1 MKFRPKSTAMK
12 LSLCMIVK
20 NEEANLPRCLTSVRD
35 AVDEIVI
42 LDTGSTDRT
51 PEIAK
56 EFGAKVHHFE
66 WPNDFSIARNQSL
79 KYVRGDW
86 VLVLDAD
93 ETLAKNIAP
102 VLRQLIQEEQ
112 YLLINLVRQEVGA
125 SQSPY
130 SLVSRLFRRHP
141 GLYFSRPY
149 HAMIDESVEHVLSQ
163 EPHWQ
168 IGSLEDVALLHDGYR
183 AGVIAERNKFATA
196 QAAMESFLTTHP
208 DDPYACSKLG
218 ALYLEQGEVD
228 RGRALLEL
236 GLQSKQANPSILYE
250 LHYHLGL
257 AYTRLRNPA
266 KAEFHY
272 KGAIEQP
279 ILPMLQIGA
288 FNNLGNLLKAR
299 GELLGAVLAYQA
311 AVDIDP
317 TFAMGYCHLG
327 MALKA
332 SNRWM
337 EAITA
342 YRRAINLNPN
352 YAEAYQNIGVVFL
365 KVGEIEDCKTAL
377 QRAIILHHEQGNSAE
392 AERLGQ
398 GLLDMGF

>member
-112 YLLINLVRQEVGA
+112 YLLINLVRQEIGA

>member
-1 MKFRPKSTAMK
+1 MK

-20 NEEANLPRCLTSVRD
+20 NEEANLARCLASARD

-42 LDTGSTDRT
+42 LDTGSTDQT
-51 PEIAK
+51 PEIAQ
-56 EFGAKVHHFE
+56 EFGAKLHYFE

-79 KYVRGDW
+79 KYVEGDW

-93 ETLAKNIAP
+93 ETLVKNIAP
-102 VLRQLIQEEQ
+102 ILRQLIAEEQ
-112 YLLINLVRQEVGA
+112 YLVINLVRQEMGA
-125 SQSPY
+125 AQSPY

-149 HAMIDESVEHVLSQ
+149 HAMIDESVEQVLSQ

-168 IGSLEDVALLHDGYR
+168 IGSLQEVALLHGGYQ
-183 AGVIAERNKFATA
+183 ASVIAERDKFAKA
-196 QAAMESFLTTHP
+196 QTAMESFLTTHP

-236 GLQSKQANPSILYE
+236 GLQAKQANPSVLYE

-257 AYTRLRNPA
+257 AYTRLKNFA
-266 KAEFHY
+266 QAEFHY
-272 KGAIEQP
+272 REAIAQP
-279 ILPMLQIGA
+279 IMPMLQIGA
-288 FNNLGNLLKAR
+288 FNNVGNLLKAR
-299 GELLGAVLAYQA
+299 GDLHSAILAYQT
-311 AVDIDP
+311 AVEIDP

-327 MALKA
+327 MTLKA

-337 EAITA
+337 EAIEA
-342 YRRAINLNPN
+342 YRRAIHLNPN

-365 KVGEIEDCKTAL
+365 KVGEIADCKAAF
-377 QRAIILHHEQGNSAE
+377 QRAIILHYEQGNSAE

-398 GLLDMGF
+398 GLLDMDL

>member
-1 MKFRPKSTAMK
+1 MK

-93 ETLAKNIAP
+93 ETLVKNIAP
-102 VLRQLIQEEQ
+102 TLRQLIQEEQ
-112 YLLINLVRQEVGA
+112 YLLINLVRQEIGA

>member
-112 YLLINLVRQEVGA
+112 YLLINLVRQEIGA

-196 QAAMESFLTTHP
+196 QVAMESFLTTHP

-337 EAITA
+337 EAIAA

-365 KVGEIEDCKTAL
+365 KVGEIEDCKAAL

>member
-1 MKFRPKSTAMK
+1 
-12 LSLCMIVK
+12 MIVK

-51 PEIAK
+51 PEIAE
-56 EFGAKVHHFE
+56 EFGAKLHHFE

-79 KYVRGDW
+79 NYVEGDW

-93 ETLAKNIAP
+93 ETLVENIAP
-102 VLRQLIQEEQ
+102 TLRQLIEEEQ
-112 YLLINLVRQEVGA
+112 YLVINLVRQEIGA

-149 HAMIDESVEHVLSQ
+149 HAMIDESVEQVLSQ

-168 IGSLEDVALLHDGYR
+168 IGSLQEVALLHDGYR
-183 AGVIAERNKFATA
+183 AGVIAERDKFAKA
-196 QAAMESFLTTHP
+196 QTAMESFLTTHP

-236 GLQSKQANPSILYE
+236 GLQAKQANPSVLYE

-257 AYTRLRNPA
+257 VYTRLKNLA
-266 KAEFHY
+266 KAEVHY
-272 KGAIEQP
+272 REAIEQP
-279 ILPMLQIGA
+279 ILPILQIGA
-288 FNNLGNLLKAR
+288 FNNVGNLLKAR
-299 GELLGAVLAYQA
+299 GDLPSAILAYQT
-311 AVDIDP
+311 AVEIDP

-327 MALKA
+327 MALRA

-337 EAITA
+337 EAIEA
-342 YRRAINLNPN
+342 YRQAINLNPN
-352 YAEAYQNIGVVFL
+352 YAEAYQSIGVVFL
-365 KVGEIEDCKTAL
+365 KVGEIADCKAAF

-398 GLLDMGF
+398 GLLDMDL

>member
-1 MKFRPKSTAMK
+1 
-12 LSLCMIVK
+12 MIVK
-20 NEEANLPRCLTSVRD
+20 NEEANLPRCLASVRD

-51 PEIAK
+51 LEIAE
-56 EFGAKVHHFE
+56 EFGAKIHHFE

-79 KYVRGDW
+79 KYVEGDW

-93 ETLAKNIAP
+93 ETLVENIAP
-102 VLRQLIQEEQ
+102 ILRQLIQEDQ
-112 YLLINLVRQEVGA
+112 YLVINLVRQEIGA

-130 SLVSRLFRRHP
+130 SLVSRLFRKHP
-141 GLYFSRPY
+141 GIYFSRPY
-149 HAMIDESVEHVLSQ
+149 HAMIDDSVEQVLRQ

-168 IGSLEDVALLHDGYR
+168 IGTLQDVALLHEGYR
-183 AGVIAERNKFATA
+183 PGVIAERGKFAKA

-208 DDPYACSKLG
+208 DDPYVCSKLG
-218 ALYLEQGEVD
+218 ALYLDQGEVD

-236 GLQSKQANPSILYE
+236 GLQSEQANPSVLYE

-257 AYTRLRNPA
+257 AYTRLKNPA
-266 KAEFHY
+266 KAESHY
-272 KGAIEQP
+272 REAIEQP
-279 ILPMLQIGA
+279 VLPMLQIGA
-288 FNNLGNLLKAR
+288 FNNVGNLLKAR
-299 GELLGAVLAYQA
+299 GDLPSAILAYQTS
-311 AVDIDP
+311 VDIDP
-317 TFAMGYCHLG
+317 SFAIGYCHLG

-337 EAITA
+337 EAIEA
-342 YRRAINLNPN
+342 YRRAIQLNPN
-352 YAEAYQNIGVVFL
+352 YAEAYQNIAVVFL
-365 KVGEIEDCKTAL
+365 KVGEIADCKAAF

-398 GLLDMGF
+398 GLLDMGL

>member
-1 MKFRPKSTAMK
+1 MK

-20 NEEANLPRCLTSVRD
+20 DEEANLSRCLASARD

-51 PEIAK
+51 LEIAE
-56 EFGAKVHHFE
+56 EFGAKIHHLE

-79 KYVRGDW
+79 QYVEGDW

-93 ETLAKNIAP
+93 ETLVENIAP
-102 VLRQLIQEEQ
+102 ILRQLIQEEQ
-112 YLLINLVRQEVGA
+112 YLVINLVRQEIGA

-130 SLVSRLFRRHP
+130 SLVSRLFRKHP

-149 HAMIDESVEHVLSQ
+149 HAMIDESVEQVLSQ

-168 IGSLEDVALLHDGYR
+168 IGSLQDVALLHEGYR
-183 AGVIAERNKFATA
+183 AGVIAERDKFAKA

-236 GLQSKQANPSILYE
+236 GLQSKQANPSVLYE

-257 AYTRLRNPA
+257 AYTRLKNPA

-272 KGAIEQP
+272 REAIEQP

-288 FNNLGNLLKAR
+288 LNNVGNLLKAR
-299 GELLGAVLAYQA
+299 GDLPSAILAYQT
-311 AVDIDP
+311 AVEIDP

-337 EAITA
+337 EAIEA
-342 YRRAINLNPN
+342 YRRAIKLNPN

-365 KVGEIEDCKTAL
+365 KVGEIEDCKAAL

-398 GLLDMGF
+398 GLVDMQL